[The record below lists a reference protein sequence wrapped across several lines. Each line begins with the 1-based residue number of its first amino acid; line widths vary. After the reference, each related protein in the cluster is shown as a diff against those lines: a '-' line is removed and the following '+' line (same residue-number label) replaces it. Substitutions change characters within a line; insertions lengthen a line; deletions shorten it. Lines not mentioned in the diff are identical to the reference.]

1 MSNQIETQVDVSL
14 TERNRLTAF
23 FRIILVVPAFIFV
36 SSFAPST
43 SFSDDSSAILAGL
56 LALPAGLAIVFRQVY
71 PSYVLAFNEALL
83 SLQTRV
89 DVYLLLLSDEYPS
102 IEEND
107 VVSVTFPEVDAKQ
120 LNRWLP
126 LVKWLL
132 ALPLYLAGIVYI
144 IYAALLTDEYPSIEE
159 NEIVSVTFPEVD
171 AKQLNRWL
179 PLIKWLLAL
188 PLYLVGLVYLVYA
201 ALLTLLGWFSILL
214 TGNYP
219 EVCAE
224 GIVGTIAYWNR
235 VVGYAFLLVTDEYP
249 TFSL

>member
-1 MSNQIETQVDVSL
+1 MSNQIETQIDVSL

-23 FRIILVVPAFIFV
+23 FRIILVVPALVFIA
-36 SSFAPST
+36 SFAPT
-43 SFSDDSSAILAGL
+43 SAFSEDNLGIYAGL
-56 LALPAGLAIVFRQVY
+56 LALPAALAIVVRQVY

-89 DVYLLLLSDEYPS
+89 DAYLL
-102 IEEND
+102 
-107 VVSVTFPEVDAKQ
+107 
-120 LNRWLP
+120 
-126 LVKWLL
+126 
-132 ALPLYLAGIVYI
+132 
-144 IYAALLTDEYPSIEE
+144 LLTDEYPSIEE
-159 NEIVSVTFPEVD
+159 NDLVSVTFPEVD

-188 PLYLVGLVYLVYA
+188 PLYFVGIVYVIYA
-201 ALLTLLGWFSILL
+201 ALLTLFAWFSVLF

-224 GIVGTIAYWNR
+224 GVVGTIAYWNR
-235 VVGYAFLLVTDEYP
+235 VAGYALLMVTDEYP

>member
-1 MSNQIETQVDVSL
+1 MSNQIETQIDVSL

-23 FRIILVVPAFIFV
+23 FRIILVVPALVFL
-36 SSFAPST
+36 A
-43 SFSDDSSAILAGL
+43 SFSSASAFSEDNLGMFAGL
-56 LALPAGLAIVFRQVY
+56 LAIPAALAIVVRQVY

-89 DVYLLLLSDEYPS
+89 DAYLLLLTDEYPS

-107 VVSVTFPEVDAKQ
+107 LVSVTFPEVDAQQ

-132 ALPLYLAGIVYI
+132 ALPLYLVGIVYV
-144 IYAALLTDEYPSIEE
+144 IYAALLTL
-159 NEIVSVTFPEVD
+159 F
-171 AKQLNRWL
+171 
-179 PLIKWLLAL
+179 
-188 PLYLVGLVYLVYA
+188 
-201 ALLTLLGWFSILL
+201 GWFSILF

-224 GIVGTIAYWNR
+224 GVVGTIAYWNR
-235 VVGYAFLLVTDEYP
+235 VAGYALLMVTDEYP

>member
-1 MSNQIETQVDVSL
+1 MSNQIETQIDVTL

-36 SSFAPST
+36 ASFSPT
-43 SFSDDSSAILAGL
+43 SAFSDDAMSIYAGL
-56 LALPAGLAIVFRQVY
+56 LALPAALAIIVRQVY
-71 PSYVLAFNEALL
+71 PSYVLAFNDALL

-89 DVYLLLLSDEYPS
+89 DAYLLLLTDEYPS

-107 VVSVTFPEVDAKQ
+107 AVSVTFPEVDAKQ

-132 ALPLYLAGIVYI
+132 AV
-144 IYAALLTDEYPSIEE
+144 
-159 NEIVSVTFPEVD
+159 
-171 AKQLNRWL
+171 
-179 PLIKWLLAL
+179 
-188 PLYLVGLVYLVYA
+188 PLYLVGIVYVIYA
-201 ALLTLLGWFSILL
+201 AILTVIAWFSVLF

-219 EVCAE
+219 EFCAE
-224 GIVGTIAYWNR
+224 GVVGTIAYWNR
-235 VVGYAFLLVTDEYP
+235 VAGYALLLVTDEYP